1 MSVTDKARELLVRKV
16 DQIDVSL
23 INEMRTL
30 ILELVSELE
39 SAWGCVHD
47 VDAVIKEWRND

>member
-16 DQIDVSL
+16 EIDISL